1 MCTKAEAFAQN
12 ILQPA
17 LITPPTVTV
26 THFPLNHERDS
37 FISSPETVDRQAGS
51 RGPDLYRQHQQ
62 ELLTGWEKWRI
73 CLWMERGE
81 LLGLLLR
88 AGRGPG
94 HRGSWGPPE
103 SDRRETGA
111 RVRTLGL
118 WRQAQP
124 SSVPSVEREVRLSL

>member
-1 MCTKAEAFAQN
+1 M
-12 ILQPA
+12 
-17 LITPPTVTV
+17 
-26 THFPLNHERDS
+26 D
-37 FISSPETVDRQAGS
+37 QAGS

-81 LLGLLLR
+81 LLGLLLH